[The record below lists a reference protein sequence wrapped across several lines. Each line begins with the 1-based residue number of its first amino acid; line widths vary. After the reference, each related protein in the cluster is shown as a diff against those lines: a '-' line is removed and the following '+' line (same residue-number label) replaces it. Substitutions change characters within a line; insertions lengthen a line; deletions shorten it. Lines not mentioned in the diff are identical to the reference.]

1 MNIVKKYVGKGK
13 RKTTI
18 GMEREQ
24 TTSEYEKAIQYIDQ
38 LIQQGDLQIGS
49 KLPTERAIAEEL
61 GIGRNSTREALSILH
76 GMGMIER
83 VQGSGNYISKDAGG
97 SIHRI
102 LRMMLALGTIT
113 GKEIADFRCMMEKA
127 VCLDLLERGLSEE
140 QQTYFEK
147 LLQGMEAASTEE
159 FLELDKKF
167 HEQLI
172 RATGNPLFIL
182 LLESV
187 SKLYQEQIA
196 CVLQQADENGRGE
209 LLTQHRVIYNH
220 LMQKDKEAM
229 LEAIDRHYTR

>member
-1 MNIVKKYVGKGK
+1 MNIVEKYVNNGK
-13 RKTTI
+13 RETI
-18 GMEREQ
+18 IRMESEQ
-24 TTSEYEKAIQYIDQ
+24 ITSEYEKAIQYIDQ
-38 LIQQGDLQIGS
+38 LIQQGNLQVGS

-127 VCLDLLERGLSEE
+127 VCLDLLDRGLSEE
-140 QQTYFEK
+140 QQIYFEEI
-147 LLQGMEAASTEE
+147 LQGMEAAPAEG
-159 FLELDKKF
+159 FLEFDKTF
-167 HEQLI
+167 HAQLI

-187 SKLYQEQIA
+187 SDLYQEQIA
-196 CVLQQADENGRGE
+196 RVLQHMDNAGRRE
-209 LLTQHRVIYNH
+209 ILTQHRAIYYH
-220 LMQKDKEAM
+220 LTQKHKEAM
-229 LEAIDRHYTR
+229 LEAIDRHYIR

>member
-1 MNIVKKYVGKGK
+1 MNIVKKYAGKEK

-127 VCLDLLERGLSEE
+127 VCLDLLERGLNRE
-140 QQTYFEK
+140 QQIRFEVI
-147 LLQGMEAASTEE
+147 LRGMEAASAEE
-159 FLELDKKF
+159 FLELDKTF
-167 HEQLI
+167 HAQLI
-172 RATGNPLFIL
+172 CVTENPLFIL

-187 SKLYQEQIA
+187 SELYQEQIA
-196 CVLQQADENGRGE
+196 RVLQHMDDAGRRE
-209 LLTQHRVIYNH
+209 LLIQHRAIYYH
-220 LMQKDKEAM
+220 LTQKHKEAM
-229 LEAIDRHYTR
+229 LEAIDRHYIR

>member
-1 MNIVKKYVGKGK
+1 MNIVEKYVNNGK
-13 RKTTI
+13 RETI
-18 GMEREQ
+18 IRMESEQ
-24 TTSEYEKAIQYIDQ
+24 ITSEYEKAIQYIDQ
-38 LIQQGDLQIGS
+38 LIQQGNLQVGS

-61 GIGRNSTREALSILH
+61 GLGRNSTREALSILH

-127 VCLDLLERGLSEE
+127 VCLDLLDRGLSEE
-140 QQTYFEK
+140 QQIYFEEI
-147 LLQGMEAASTEE
+147 LQGMEAAPAEG
-159 FLELDKKF
+159 FLEFDKTF
-167 HEQLI
+167 HAQLI

-196 CVLQQADENGRGE
+196 RVLQHMDNAGRRE
-209 LLTQHRVIYNH
+209 ILTQHRAIYYH
-220 LMQKDKEAM
+220 LTQKHKEAM
-229 LEAIDRHYTR
+229 LEAIDRHYIR

>member
-1 MNIVKKYVGKGK
+1 MK
-13 RKTTI
+13 I
-18 GMEREQ
+18 GMKSEQ

-83 VQGSGNYISKDAGG
+83 VQGSGNYISKDVGS

-113 GKEIADFRCMMEKA
+113 EQEIAEFRCMMEKA
-127 VCLDLLERGLSEE
+127 VCLYLLDQGLSEE
-140 QQTYFEK
+140 QQTCFEE
-147 LLQGMEAASTEE
+147 LLQRMEAASTEE
-159 FLELDKKF
+159 LLELDKTF
-167 HEQLI
+167 HAQLI

-187 SKLYQEQIA
+187 SELYQEQIA
-196 CVLQQADENGRGE
+196 RVLQQTDESARRE
-209 LLTQHRVIYNH
+209 LLTQHRAIYDH
-220 LMQKDKEAM
+220 LTQKHKEAM
-229 LEAIDRHYTR
+229 LEAIDRHYIR

>member
-1 MNIVKKYVGKGK
+1 MSRVEKYVGKGK
-13 RKTTI
+13 TTI
-18 GMEREQ
+18 GMESEQ

-38 LIQQGDLQIGS
+38 LIQQGSLQVGS
-49 KLPTERAIAEEL
+49 KLPTERTIAEEL

-113 GKEIADFRCMMEKA
+113 ENEIAEFRCMMEKA
-127 VCLDLLERGLSEE
+127 VCLFLLDRGLSEE
-140 QQTYFEK
+140 QQIYFEEI
-147 LLQGMEAASTEE
+147 LQGMEAAPAEG
-159 FLELDKKF
+159 FLEFDKTF
-167 HEQLI
+167 HAQLI

-187 SKLYQEQIA
+187 SELYQEQIA
-196 CVLQQADENGRGE
+196 RVLQQTDEAARRE
-209 LLTQHRVIYNH
+209 LLTQHRAIYYH
-220 LMQKDKEAM
+220 LTQKHKEAM
-229 LEAIDRHYTR
+229 LEAIDRHYIR

>member
-1 MNIVKKYVGKGK
+1 MSRDEKYVGKG
-13 RKTTI
+13 KTTI

-49 KLPTERAIAEEL
+49 SLTTQHVK
-61 GIGRNSTREALSILH
+61 GVLH

-113 GKEIADFRCMMEKA
+113 EKEIAEFRCMMEKA
-127 VCLDLLERGLSEE
+127 VCLYLLDRGLSEE
-140 QQTYFEK
+140 QQIYFEEI
-147 LLQGMEAASTEE
+147 LQGMEAAPAEG
-159 FLELDKKF
+159 FLEFDKTF
-167 HEQLI
+167 HAQL
-172 RATGNPLFIL
+172 IL

-187 SKLYQEQIA
+187 SELYQEQIA
-196 CVLQQADENGRGE
+196 RVLQQTDEAARRE
-209 LLTQHRVIYNH
+209 LLTQHRAIYDH
-220 LMQKDKEAM
+220 LTQKHKEAM
-229 LEAIDRHYTR
+229 LEAIDRHYIR

>member
-38 LIQQGDLQIGS
+38 LIQQGDLRIGS

-127 VCLDLLERGLSEE
+127 VCLDLLERGLREE

-159 FLELDKKF
+159 FLEPIKRF
-167 HEQLI
+167 MSSSFVQLGILCLFCFWNRYRSCI
-172 RATGNPLFIL
+172 RSRSHASCNRPMRTG
-182 LLESV
+182 E
-187 SKLYQEQIA
+187 
-196 CVLQQADENGRGE
+196 ENF
-209 LLTQHRVIYNH
+209 
-220 LMQKDKEAM
+220 
-229 LEAIDRHYTR
+229 

>member
-1 MNIVKKYVGKGK
+1 
-13 RKTTI
+13 
-18 GMEREQ
+18 
-24 TTSEYEKAIQYIDQ
+24 
-38 LIQQGDLQIGS
+38 
-49 KLPTERAIAEEL
+49 
-61 GIGRNSTREALSILH
+61 
-76 GMGMIER
+76 
-83 VQGSGNYISKDAGG
+83 
-97 SIHRI
+97 
-102 LRMMLALGTIT
+102 
-113 GKEIADFRCMMEKA
+113 MMEKA
-127 VCLDLLERGLSEE
+127 VCLDLLERGLREE

-159 FLELDKKF
+159 FLELDKMF

-172 RATGNPLFIL
+172 CATGNPLFIL

>member
-1 MNIVKKYVGKGK
+1 MNIVEKYVNNGK
-13 RKTTI
+13 RETI
-18 GMEREQ
+18 IRMESEQ
-24 TTSEYEKAIQYIDQ
+24 ITSEYEKAIQYIDQ
-38 LIQQGDLQIGS
+38 LIQQGNLQVGS

-127 VCLDLLERGLSEE
+127 VCLDLLDRGLREE
-140 QQTYFEK
+140 QQIYFEEI
-147 LLQGMEAASTEE
+147 LQGMEAAPAEG
-159 FLELDKKF
+159 FLEFDKTF
-167 HEQLI
+167 HAQLI

-187 SKLYQEQIA
+187 SDLYQEQIA
-196 CVLQQADENGRGE
+196 RVLQHMDNAGRRE
-209 LLTQHRVIYNH
+209 ILTQHRAIYYH
-220 LMQKDKEAM
+220 LTQKHKEAM
-229 LEAIDRHYTR
+229 LEAIDRHYIR

>member
-13 RKTTI
+13 RKTSI

-147 LLQGMEAASTEE
+147 LLQGT
-159 FLELDKKF
+159 
-167 HEQLI
+167 
-172 RATGNPLFIL
+172 ATVLSC
-182 LLESV
+182 LESF
-187 SKLYQEQIA
+187 QIICSA
-196 CVLQQADENGRGE
+196 SGWMQVISRMAFANSSMAFRASDTNSSRD
-209 LLTQHRVIYNH
+209 LLFCS
-220 LMQKDKEAM
+220 
-229 LEAIDRHYTR
+229 